1 MLRKQITSVERA
13 EMSDTD
19 FTTINGQRKILKRI
33 HNTAKH
39 KLLLILR
46 RLGIRLIN
54 STQLCALES
63 SGLNKIVARWSQEK
77 VPNKLLEYIF
87 KNYQRSHSQLQQD
100 LVALFYWELNP
111 KKINPFF
118 VEFGAT
124 DGITLSN
131 SYLLEQMGWH
141 GLLAEPDKNWHKKL
155 FQTRSAVIDTRCLYS
170 TSGKLVPFRESL
182 VGELSGIVEFG
193 NNDGW
198 SETRKI
204 GAIHEVETVSL
215 EDFLKQNK
223 APLRIDFLSIDTEG
237 SEFAI
242 IEKFDFREWDIR
254 FVAIEHNF
262 TSSKEKIIEKMS
274 NSGYVQV
281 FPKIS
286 AWDAWF
292 LKTD

>member
-1 MLRKQITSVERA
+1 
-13 EMSDTD
+13 MSGSTVA
-19 FTTINGQRKILKRI
+19 TENSRRKILEKIR
-33 HNTAKH
+33 NKVKH

-46 RLGIRLIN
+46 RLGIRIVN
-54 STQLCALES
+54 STQLSALEN
-63 SGLNKIVARWSQEK
+63 SGLNDIVARWSQEN
-77 VPNKLLEYIF
+77 VPPGLLEYVF
-87 KNYQRSHSQLQQD
+87 KNYQKSHSQLQQD
-100 LVALFYWELNP
+100 LVALYYEELNQSE
-111 KKINPFF
+111 IDPFF

-131 SYLLEQMGWH
+131 SYLLEKTGWH

-155 FQTRSAVIDTRCLYS
+155 FQSRSAVIDTRCVYS

-198 SETRKI
+198 RETRKI
-204 GAIHEVETVSL
+204 GAILQVETVSL
-215 EDFLKQNK
+215 LDFLKQNN

-242 IEKFDFREWDIR
+242 IENFDFCEWDIR

-262 TSSKEKIIEKMS
+262 TSSKEKIIEKML
-274 NSGYVQV
+274 NSGYMQV
-281 FPKIS
+281 FPQIS
-286 AWDAWF
+286 AWDVWF
-292 LKTD
+292 LKKS